1 MKMTLCGQKTTRKK
15 KGSNMAKSLKDIL
28 NGVKSSKV
36 VPGSTGKNPAVDYE
50 PKMGD
55 EQKFVTKHKTEK
67 HADRAGNGDNA
78 GTKTKEAKFPKQSQ
92 DAYEEVV
99 TEKTRDS
106 WESNTPDARRKE
118 SKKLAKSQQT
128 PGHVTVG
135 EAYDDRD
142 EETSMVRSELK
153 ALADKAT
160 ALAKSMPSS
169 MHVEP
174 WVQAKIAIAK
184 DHVSAVHDYMTY
196 GDHDDDKKMAKEEV
210 EQVDEATRAAIALK
224 AARDAASR
232 AGVKSTSPKKPSK
245 ENPIKL
251 RETEQVDEVLSKK
264 ADAGEWIKDFVKSD
278 NPKFAGKSPEK
289 RKQMA
294 IAAYY
299 AKQRNEEHEHIHEEK
314 CSKSA
319 KGKKCS
325 VHGMDECP
333 GYKQSN
339 ESKVTEPAPTL
350 PAYNLDAARV

>member
-1 MKMTLCGQKTTRKK
+1 MTLCGKTTRKK

-36 VPGSTGKNPAVDYE
+36 VPGSTGKDPYVDYE
-50 PKMGD
+50 QKGGD
-55 EQKFVTKHKTEK
+55 AQRAVAKHKTEK
-67 HADRAGNGDNA
+67 HSDRVGNADNI
-78 GTKTKEAKFPKQSQ
+78 GTKTKEAKFPKQKEA
-92 DAYEEVV
+92 AYEEVV
-99 TEKTRDS
+99 AKKTKNTKDS
-106 WESNTPDARRKE
+106 WELNSPEKRRKDARD
-118 SKKLAKSQQT
+118 LAKSQQT

-135 EAYDDRD
+135 ESHDDRD
-142 EETSMVRSELK
+142 EETSMVRAELK

-169 MHVEP
+169 MHIEP
-174 WVQAKIAIAK
+174 WVQSKIAVAK
-184 DHVSAVHDYMTY
+184 DQVSAVHDYMMY
-196 GDHDDDKKMAKEEV
+196 GDHDDDKKTTKEEV

-224 AARDAASR
+224 AARDAASK
-232 AGVKSTSPKKPSK
+232 AGVKSTPPKKPSK

-278 NPKFAGKSPEK
+278 NPKFAGKSKEK

-299 AKQRNEEHEHIHEEK
+299 AKQRNEEHLHEEK
-314 CSKSA
+314 CNKSA
-319 KGKKCS
+319 KGKSCS

-333 GYKQSN
+333 GYKS
-339 ESKVTEPAPTL
+339 ESTEPAPTL